1 MTEEQL
7 THRTANREDGA
18 RLDIVAEN
26 FWGRDR
32 QCAFFDVRVFNPF
45 ALDKNP
51 GVRPIG
57 IGDTARRI
65 IAKAVLSE
73 AKPDIQEA
81 SGCLQM
87 CGGQIAGI
95 EAAVH
100 AVRTAFDSSD
110 TEAVLL
116 VDATNEPPGR
126 SPKY

>member
-1 MTEEQL
+1 MYIICRPKIPITL
-7 THRTANREDGA
+7 SSLPAHRPRQEPR
-18 RLDIVAEN
+18 RL
-26 FWGRDR
+26 
-32 QCAFFDVRVFNPF
+32 
-45 ALDKNP
+45 
-51 GVRPIG
+51 G
-57 IGDTARRI
+57 IRDTARRI

-116 VDATNEPPGR
+116 VDATNAFNSLNR
-126 SPKY
+126 